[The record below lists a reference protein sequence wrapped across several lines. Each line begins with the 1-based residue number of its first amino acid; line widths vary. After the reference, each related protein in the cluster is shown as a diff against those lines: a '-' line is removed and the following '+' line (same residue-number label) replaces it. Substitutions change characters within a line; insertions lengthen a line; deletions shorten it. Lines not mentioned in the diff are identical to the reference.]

1 MEIKVKIVGSILEIL
16 GQIFVDDYP
25 TLVVNGIL

>member
-25 TLVVNGIL
+25 PLVVNGIL